1 MTEEYQFFPPNCSFK
16 RRFYDWQAHGPISVA
31 EEERALL
38 PYIGESGASQHKRA
52 VQTPL
57 PSSSSSSQ
65 ITLDPQRSAVKERR
79 KPHRPLTAHQRGRRD
94 FRSAGNGRDPG
105 VVLEREVLAPAQRNL
120 GWLEKHRRV
129 HLSTSRGSVSGVSFS
144 ILHVYD
150 PAGLWE
156 VRVTSSSSSSS
167 ASSPASPPSLR
178 SGFILMIMMMMMMG
192 QVCVP
197 SHCHWSFVWIRTMT
211 GSQYLLE

>member
-1 MTEEYQFFPPNCSFK
+1 MTEEYQLFAPNCSFK
-16 RRFYDWQAHGPISVA
+16 QRFYDWQAHGPISVA
-31 EEERALL
+31 EEERVLL
-38 PYIGESGASQHKRA
+38 PYIGESGASQHTRA

-57 PSSSSSSQ
+57 PSSSSSSSSQ
-65 ITLDPQRSAVKERR
+65 ITLDLQRSAVKERR
-79 KPHRPLTAHQRGRRD
+79 KPHRPLTSHQRGRRD
-94 FRSAGNGRDPG
+94 FRSAGNGRVPG

-129 HLSTSRGSVSGVSFS
+129 YISTSRGSVSGVSFS

-167 ASSPASPPSLR
+167 SASSPASSP
-178 SGFILMIMMMMMMG
+178 
-192 QVCVP
+192 
-197 SHCHWSFVWIRTMT
+197 
-211 GSQYLLE
+211 